1 MQGEGRHWHQL
12 DLRLPGPLKRKLLH
26 ILTPPD
32 ATYAR
37 MTPMSPG
44 VRAARCSAWGSD
56 EIMADPVVTH
66 RGTIY
71 PWHCDHMG
79 HMNVMWY
86 VGKFDEA
93 TWHLLASAGLTAK
106 RMREEDFGMV
116 AVEQRIEYKR
126 ELLAGDL
133 ITIRSWFQEVREKA
147 ILFVHEMTNEETQG
161 VSART
166 FLTGVCLDTRSRK
179 ARPLPAD
186 VRERIVTT
194 LTETAYNQEIKN
206 R

>member
-1 MQGEGRHWHQL
+1 
-12 DLRLPGPLKRKLLH
+12 
-26 ILTPPD
+26 
-32 ATYAR
+32 
-37 MTPMSPG
+37 
-44 VRAARCSAWGSD
+44 
-56 EIMADPVVTH
+56 MADPVVTH

-93 TWHLLASAGLTAK
+93 TWHLLASAGLTGK
-106 RMREEDFGMV
+106 RMREEGIAMV

-147 ILFVHEMTNEETQG
+147 LLFVHEMANEETG
-161 VSART
+161 KIAART
-166 FLTGVCLDTRSRK
+166 FLIGVCLDAKTRKSPRSRVAWSPQ
-179 ARPLPAD
+179 ARSAVAPQPLLLKLVAKPTGQF
-186 VRERIVTT
+186 RR
-194 LTETAYNQEIKN
+194 
-206 R
+206 

>member
-1 MQGEGRHWHQL
+1 MAE
-12 DLRLPGPLKRKLLH
+12 PV
-26 ILTPPD
+26 LT
-32 ATYAR
+32 Y
-37 MTPMSPG
+37 
-44 VRAARCSAWGSD
+44 
-56 EIMADPVVTH
+56 

-71 PWHCDHMG
+71 PWHCDIMG

-106 RMREEDFGMV
+106 RMRAGGIGMA

-126 ELLAGDL
+126 ELVAGDL

-147 ILFVHEMTNEETQG
+147 LLFVHEMVNEETQEIA
-161 VSART
+161 ART
-166 FLTGVCLDTRSRK
+166 FLTGVCLDLKTRK
-179 ARPLPAD
+179 AMILPAD
-186 VRERIVTT
+186 VRERVVVGGSP
-194 LTETAYNQEIKN
+194 A